1 MLVETSVDLTAQVFP
16 FLGREH
22 LSYSPVRESETPIT
36 IWGKTK
42 LTLRIGRVSRCLFSL
57 CLSSFLNNLKILVEL
72 WVVAQT
78 QYERALS
85 VMING
90 ISSVNALLCLQN
102 TNYSPSC
109 CPNLYWCKYLTI
121 IQRSTVAPPASSPT
135 AGWRAAGPL
144 STRSSP
150 SGARRGW
157 RSPGPRTGPSVRRTA
172 GGVTLYPGVMV
183 STEEMVEQGR
193 DRRE

>member
-1 MLVETSVDLTAQVFP
+1 MESSNLFKFYVKTFFSFCGLKKRILPWFYQHCVSLMLVETSVDLTAQVFP

-42 LTLRIGRVSRCLFSL
+42 LTLRIRRVSRCLFSL

-90 ISSVNALLCLQN
+90 ISSVNALLCFKI
-102 TNYSPSC
+102 P
-109 CPNLYWCKYLTI
+109 TI
-121 IQRSTVAPPASSPT
+121 PPRVVPIYIDVNI
-135 AGWRAAGPL
+135 W
-144 STRSSP
+144 
-150 SGARRGW
+150 
-157 RSPGPRTGPSVRRTA
+157 
-172 GGVTLYPGVMV
+172 
-183 STEEMVEQGR
+183 Q
-193 DRRE
+193 